1 MAAPTA
7 TWQGRKALITGGAGF
22 LGATLAHRL
31 VALGARVTAV
41 DNFLPEGGA
50 NLFNL
55 DGLGEGFA
63 LARGDIGDAALM
75 TPLIEQAD
83 AIFNLAGRTGHMD
96 SMSDPLGDLAAN
108 VTAQLGL
115 LEICRARNPRA
126 RIVYAST
133 RQFYGAPDYLPVDEK
148 HALRPP
154 DVNGVHKLAAEQYH
168 LIYAKVHGLQ
178 ATALRLTN
186 CYGPRMRVKDARQT
200 FVGIWIRRLLENQP
214 FEVWGGAQ
222 KRDFTYA
229 DDMADAFIAAL
240 DSPACV
246 GNAYNIGGGPLK
258 GERAVSLDT
267 LAEALVMANGGQGRF
282 ERKEFPADRKRI
294 DIGDYEANDSAFR
307 AATGWSARV
316 DLVEGL
322 RRSIDYYRAHLPR
335 YL

>member
-1 MAAPTA
+1 MT
-7 TWQGRKALITGGAGF
+7 TSWQGRKALITGGAGF
-22 LGATLAHRL
+22 LGSSLAQRL
-31 VALGARVTAV
+31 VALGAEVTAV

-50 NLFNL
+50 HPFNL
-55 DGLGEGFA
+55 EGLNKGLA
-63 LARGDIGDAALM
+63 LTRGDIGDAALM
-75 TPLIEQAD
+75 GPLIERSD

-96 SMSDPLGDLAAN
+96 SMTDPAGDHAAN

-115 LEICRARNPRA
+115 LELVRARRPDA

-133 RQFYGAPDYLPVDEK
+133 RQIYGTPDYLPVDEK

-154 DVNGVHKLAAEQYH
+154 DVNGVNKLAAEQLH
-168 LIYAKVHGLQ
+168 MVYAKAHGIA

-200 FVGIWIRRLLENQP
+200 FIGIWIRRVLEDQP

-229 DDMADAFIAAL
+229 DDVADAMVAAV
-240 DSPACV
+240 DAPNCV
-246 GNAYNIGGGPLK
+246 GSAYNLGGNG
-258 GERAVSLDT
+258 AVNLFT
-267 LAEALVMANGGQGRF
+267 LAEALIAANDGKGRY
-282 ERKEFPADRKRI
+282 ETKEFPADRKRI
-294 DIGDYEANDSAFR
+294 DIGDYEADDRAFR
-307 AATGWSARV
+307 AATGWAPRV

-322 RRSIDYYRAHLPR
+322 RRCIAYYRANLAK